1 MRTCKCAL
9 WCLNPEIGDN
19 ATLFLVRVR
28 PTTAPTPAPAPV
40 SAPSPSPAPAPAP
53 APASPFGFGLPSTGM
68 PSFADM
74 QRQMMQNPGMMQA
87 MARQMETMMQNPDFM
102 QNMGNILRSNPETQR
117 LMEQHPELNHVLND
131 PETLRQA
138 VQAMSNPAM
147 MQEMMRNNDR
157 TMSNMENHPEGY
169 NMLRRMFASNPEG
182 TSGGFGNPFASTS
195 TTTTTTS
202 TQESLATESPN
213 SQALPN
219 PWARRGPRAWMW
231 WAHGNV

>member
-1 MRTCKCAL
+1 
-9 WCLNPEIGDN
+9 
-19 ATLFLVRVR
+19 
-28 PTTAPTPAPAPV
+28 
-40 SAPSPSPAPAPAP
+40 
-53 APASPFGFGLPSTGM
+53 M
-68 PSFADM
+68 PSLADM
-74 QRQMMQNPGMMQA
+74 QRQMMQNPGMMQT
-87 MARQMETMMQNPDFM
+87 MARQMETMMQNPDFV
-102 QNMGNILRSNPETQR
+102 QNMGSILRSNPETQR
-117 LMEQHPELNHVLND
+117 MMEQHPELNHVLND

-182 TSGGFGNPFASTS
+182 TAGGFGNPFASTPTA
-195 TTTTTTS
+195 TTTAS

-219 PWARRGPRAWMW
+219 PWARRGRVNNLNVVGAWESFSAW
-231 WAHGNV
+231 VCCPCDVLSAFLT